1 LTKPEVPEKIK
12 DIDNKRR
19 EAACRRAGG
28 AMEKVSW
35 IKELVKAEQQMEES
49 GLIDMSF
56 GFDSDKIL
64 VQETIQFLLQLKT
77 EFVDASTSFNE
88 LKPSA
93 LGRIKIYGIAKTH
106 ADFMLFRNGFKMIF
120 ALKAPGQIS
129 IRFNFIGTNYIPA
142 PGAMEPQATT
152 TNVMDEHVVEAKW
165 GAFGELSWVYQG
177 QPVKLEYMVRHYLT
191 LFIKESS
198 K

>member
-1 LTKPEVPEKIK
+1 MEKI
-12 DIDNKRR
+12 
-19 EAACRRAGG
+19 
-28 AMEKVSW
+28 SW

-49 GLIDMSF
+49 GIVDISAGWDAEKTLIHD
-56 GFDSDKIL
+56 
-64 VQETIQFLLQLKT
+64 TIQFLLQLKT
-77 EFVDASTSFNE
+77 EFVDSSTSFND

-120 ALKAPGQIS
+120 SLRAAGQIS
-129 IRFNFIGTNYIPA
+129 IRFNFIGSNFIPSQSLVEPA
-142 PGAMEPQATT
+142 GAQSAL
-152 TNVMDEHVVEAKW
+152 MDEHLLEAKW
-165 GAFGELSWVYQG
+165 GPFGEIIWQFQG
-177 QPVKLEYMVRHYLT
+177 QPFKTEYLVRHYLS

>member
-1 LTKPEVPEKIK
+1 MEKI
-12 DIDNKRR
+12 
-19 EAACRRAGG
+19 
-28 AMEKVSW
+28 SW

-49 GLIDMSF
+49 GLVDMSF
-56 GFDSDKIL
+56 GFDADKIM
-64 VQETIQFLLQLKT
+64 VGETIQFLLALKT
-77 EFVDASTSFNE
+77 EFVDSSSAFNE

-120 ALKAPGQIS
+120 SLKGPGQIS
-129 IRFNFIGTNYIPA
+129 VRFNFIGTNYIPT
-142 PGAMEPQATT
+142 PGAGDAQATT

-165 GAFGELSWVYQG
+165 GAFGELVWTYQN

>member
-1 LTKPEVPEKIK
+1 MEKI
-12 DIDNKRR
+12 
-19 EAACRRAGG
+19 
-28 AMEKVSW
+28 SW

-49 GLIDMSF
+49 GLVDMTF
-56 GFDSDKIL
+56 GFDNDKII
-64 VQETIQFLLQLKT
+64 VTESVQFLLALKT
-77 EFVDASTSFNE
+77 EFVDASSSFNE

-120 ALKAPGQIS
+120 SLKAPGQIS
-129 IRFNFIGTNYIPA
+129 VRFNFIGTNYIPS
-142 PGAMEPQATT
+142 PGMGDGAQGA
-152 TNVMDEHVVEAKW
+152 TNVMDEHIVEAKW
-165 GAFGELSWVYQG
+165 GAFGEITWVYQN

-191 LFIKESS
+191 QFIKESS

>member
-1 LTKPEVPEKIK
+1 
-12 DIDNKRR
+12 
-19 EAACRRAGG
+19 
-28 AMEKVSW
+28 MEKVSW
-35 IKELVKAEQQMEES
+35 IKDLVKAEQQMEES
-49 GLIDMSF
+49 GLVDMTF
-56 GFDSDKIL
+56 GFDSERVL
-64 VQETIQFLLQLKT
+64 VNESVQFLLALKT

-88 LKPSA
+88 LKSSA

-120 ALKAPGQIS
+120 SLKAPGQIS

-142 PGAMEPQATT
+142 PGSLDSAQTT
-152 TNVMDEHVVEAKW
+152 TTVMDEHILEAKW
-165 GAFGELSWVYQG
+165 GAFGEIIWTYQG
-177 QPVKLEYMVRHYLT
+177 LPAKLEYMVRHYMT

>member
-1 LTKPEVPEKIK
+1 MEKI
-12 DIDNKRR
+12 
-19 EAACRRAGG
+19 
-28 AMEKVSW
+28 SW

-49 GLIDMSF
+49 GLVDMSF
-56 GFDSDKIL
+56 GFDAEKIL
-64 VQETIQFLLQLKT
+64 INDTIQFLLAMKT

-120 ALKAPGQIS
+120 SLKAPGQIS
-129 IRFNFIGTNYIPA
+129 IRFNFIGTNYIPN
-142 PGAMEPQATT
+142 PGAETSQSA
-152 TNVMDEHVVEAKW
+152 TNVMDEHIIEAKW
-165 GAFGELSWVYQG
+165 GAFGEVIWTYQN
-177 QPVKLEYMVRHYLT
+177 QPLKLEYMVRHYLT

>member
-1 LTKPEVPEKIK
+1 MEKI
-12 DIDNKRR
+12 
-19 EAACRRAGG
+19 G
-28 AMEKVSW
+28 W

-49 GLIDMSF
+49 GMVDMTF
-56 GFDSDKIL
+56 GFDSERVL
-64 VQETIQFLLQLKT
+64 VEESIQFLLALKT
-77 EFVDASTSFNE
+77 EFVDSSVSFNE

-120 ALKAPGQIS
+120 SLKAPGQIS
-129 IRFNFIGTNYIPA
+129 IRFNFIGTNFIPA
-142 PGAMEPQATT
+142 PGTPEAAQTT
-152 TNVMDEHVVEAKW
+152 TNVMDEHIVEAKW
-165 GAFGELSWVYQG
+165 GAFGELIWTHQG
-177 QPVKLEYMVRHYLT
+177 LPIKMAYMIRHYLT